1 MESFPPEILDHIF
14 NQFPNKCDL
23 CQKKCLR
30 ASPRYVLSKCSNT
43 CVRWNGLV
51 VEKIVEI
58 DKLKKCYSDEEYI
71 VFEDEIPSDWRRIIR
86 TMSKIKREMFLN
98 D

>member
-1 MESFPPEILDHIF
+1 M
-14 NQFPNKCDL
+14 
-23 CQKKCLR
+23 
-30 ASPRYVLSKCSNT
+30 SKCSNT

-51 VEKIVEI
+51 EEKIVEI